1 MSTRGRIAICPGTYD
16 PVTNGHLDIIERAA
30 LLFEYVVASV
40 AEGSHTKQP
49 LFTADE
55 RRALVHESVKHLD
68 NVEVRGFN
76 GLVTDHAHEIGA
88 CAVVK
93 GLRTAADFDYELQ
106 MAHFNRRLA
115 NDIDTIYIPAS
126 PEWAFLS
133 SSGVREAAS
142 WGAPVDAWVPPHVAD
157 ALRERIGPGR
167 TA

>member
-1 MSTRGRIAICPGTYD
+1 MSTRGRIAMCPGTYD

-30 LLFEYVVASV
+30 RLFDHVVASV
-40 AEGSHTKQP
+40 AEGSNTKQP

-55 RRALVHESVKHLD
+55 RRALLHESVRHLD

-76 GLVTDHAHEIGA
+76 CLVTDHAHEIGA
-88 CAVVK
+88 SAVVK
-93 GLRTAADFDYELQ
+93 GLRTAADFEYEFQ

-133 SSGVREAAS
+133 SSGVREAAA
-142 WGAPVDAWVPPHVAD
+142 WGAPVDGWVPPNVAD
-157 ALRERIGPGR
+157 ALRERIGTGR